1 MNTSGNPGYEITQDK
16 IRNIEII
23 RMLDPTFPIQPNN
36 IDFDSEA
43 FEGSVQQNLSENI
56 GAYVIIDFLIGT
68 TGITSREGV
77 LAQVGRSYILIFDII
92 DLKYILCDA
101 FSVKFVNFPLN
112 VSIEVAR
119 GARRR

>member
-1 MNTSGNPGYEITQDK
+1 MNTSGNPGYEITQDR

-36 IDFDSEA
+36 VDFDSEA

-119 GARRR
+119 GTRRR

>member
-1 MNTSGNPGYEITQDK
+1 MNTSGNPGYEITQDR

-36 IDFDSEA
+36 VDFDSEA